1 MTTADPEAAA
11 RRAEW
16 CQGHAARMAAWWC
29 LAGVDPGVEAAV
41 NFAAIA
47 GTGLDGLPGTVARVL
62 IAAVDTSSRDA
73 LRPGLEAIVG
83 RARAVDRV
91 GAEGAVISM
100 TRAAAEA
107 LPEGAR
113 ERLAQRLIGGDV
125 DFWLRC
131 RRAAAM
137 AALGR
142 LRADD
147 DMASAATELAI
158 RECYERPAL
167 TLRVVFCMA
176 GPVAHACTAPDGTI
190 DPAVLDAALV
200 AELQAVTGAM
210 LYPDAIVG
218 GTHD

>member
-1 MTTADPEAAA
+1 MVANADAGA
-11 RRAEW
+11 RRAAW
-16 CQGHAARMAAWWC
+16 CQDHAAQMAAWWC
-29 LAGVDPGVEAAV
+29 LAGVDPGLEAAV

-47 GTGLDGLPGTVARVL
+47 GTGVDRLPSAAAL
-62 IAAVDTSSRDA
+62 AIAASANAADRDTIGAA
-73 LRPGLEAIVG
+73 LEGIAPH

-91 GAEGAVISM
+91 AAEGAVISM

-107 LPEGAR
+107 LPEGGR
-113 ERLAQRLIGGDV
+113 ERLAQRLIGGDA

-147 DMASAATELAI
+147 DMASAATDLAI

-167 TLRVVFCMA
+167 TLRVVFCVV
-176 GPVAHACTAPDGTI
+176 GPIVHAHTGVEGVI
-190 DPAVLDAALV
+190 DRPALDAALV
-200 AELQAVTGAM
+200 AELAAIHALM
-210 LYPDAIVG
+210 LYPDAVIG
-218 GTHD
+218 GNHD